1 MSRDARFLLCAA
13 ALLLASGVGAQSANQ
28 ARADA
33 DGRVSVWV
41 DLDLPEL
48 ASVAAAKR
56 AEREALRLRIG
67 AQQDAVMNR
76 LRALD
81 AQEQAR
87 VQLVRNAIA
96 VRLPAA
102 QIDAAR
108 QIPGVRAVRIVRHR
122 STDRS

>member
-1 MSRDARFLLCAA
+1 VRFLLSAA
-13 ALLLASGVGAQSANQ
+13 VLLLASGVSAQGANPT
-28 ARADA
+28 RADA
-33 DGRVSVWV
+33 AGRISVWV
-41 DLDLPEL
+41 DLDVPEL
-48 ASVAAAKR
+48 ASLANSARV
-56 AEREALRLRIG
+56 EREALRLRIG
-67 AQQDAVMNR
+67 AQQDAVMDR

-87 VQLVRNAIA
+87 VQVVRNAIA

-108 QIPGVRAVRIVRHR
+108 RIPGVRAVHIVRHR